1 LSLDLDHLNFTAIR
15 KQPMAGD
22 NMFTI
27 PAKKIE
33 RNRNIADGWN
43 RAAAPPANHSRDGE
57 EICCFALGDRT

>member
-1 LSLDLDHLNFTAIR
+1 MT
-15 KQPMAGD
+15 GD

-33 RNRNIADGWN
+33 RNRNIPDGWN